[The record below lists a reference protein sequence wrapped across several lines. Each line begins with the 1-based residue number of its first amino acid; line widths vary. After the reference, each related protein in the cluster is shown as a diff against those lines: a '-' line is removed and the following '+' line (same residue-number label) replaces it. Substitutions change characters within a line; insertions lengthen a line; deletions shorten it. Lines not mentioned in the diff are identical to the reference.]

1 MKLFILAL
9 FVALPA
15 FAFESTPKEVRD
27 PKIERI
33 QIRLENSGT
42 KEKGDIK
49 ARVIHEGGGAGT
61 GGVG

>member
-1 MKLFILAL
+1 
-9 FVALPA
+9 VALPA
-15 FAFESTPKEVRD
+15 LASESAPKEVRE

-33 QIRLENSGT
+33 QIRLENGSA